1 MKPSTII
8 SILLLASCIAFAP
21 SAFAGKTGKTGKTGK
36 APGITA
42 AATPSNLTASVESGK
57 PFINATTVNYAL
69 EEATEVSA
77 TLYNNV
83 GDPVAEL
90 MANRMHHPGSY
101 QLQISGKDLKPG
113 LYFLRFD
120 THANPTVVR
129 MVKAME

>member
-1 MKPSTII
+1 MKPYVII
-8 SILLLASCIAFAP
+8 SILLVASCTVFTTNAV
-21 SAFAGKTGKTGKTGK
+21 AGKTGKTGKT
-36 APGITA
+36 PGATTA
-42 AATPSNLTASVESGK
+42 AAPSMLTASLESVK
-57 PFINATTVNYAL
+57 PFEHSATVNYNL
-69 EEATEVSA
+69 EEASEVSA

-83 GDPVAEL
+83 GQPVAEL